1 MPRLGR
7 SFILHISFH
16 QRWKASGADAADALL
31 LSLDSEDLEIEIFTS
46 SRDVRRQLE
55 RLMQFAK

>member
-7 SFILHISFH
+7 SFILHIS
-16 QRWKASGADAADALL
+16 SGADAADALL

-46 SRDVRRQLE
+46 SREVRRQLE